1 MAGGWVMKRQTER
14 NESEEAMGFLGT
26 TPVGENPLVPVV
38 RPLTYRSR
46 QAMYAAAN
54 AGRLKRRTWNG
65 CAFNGAGTQVGEL
78 VRSPG
83 DAAFVFGTTPP
94 VVRRFIR
101 VWDGLRGS
109 DQHCTQLLR
118 EALEE
123 VGLVPGASEPSG
135 HCDDRFEARALSS
148 SRA

>member
-1 MAGGWVMKRQTER
+1 
-14 NESEEAMGFLGT
+14 MGLLGT

-38 RPLTYRSR
+38 RPLTYRGR

-54 AGRLKRRTWNG
+54 AGRLKRRSWNG
-65 CAFNGAGTQVGEL
+65 CAFNAAGTQVGEL

-94 VVRRFIR
+94 VARRFIR

-123 VGLVPGASEPSG
+123 VGLVPAPSEPAEYD
-135 HCDDRFEARALSS
+135 DDRFEAPPVSGSGR
-148 SRA
+148 